1 MYLWMLS
8 VILPLLCLLAFASFL
23 FPDTGRVTEKYKHC
37 GSSLCGN
44 INITYPFRLKTQ
56 SHRCGNKELELV
68 CQNNRTIFPMKHGNF
83 YVQHISYSDETI
95 QLLDESLGN
104 DNCSIP
110 HSSYPW
116 YTSFSKK
123 IYLDRTTSE
132 YSIMYLVNC
141 TMQINY
147 TSVYID
153 AFRCTNNTASSR
165 PAYFYF
171 LDGNTTAS
179 DFDESCRVEAQV
191 PIMLANITGRSTFDI
206 YTKLLTGFQL
216 SWSTFYY
223 DYVWLSWDSIVNI
236 AILAQAVDAYAGNT
250 YSRHN
255 RQKLKRRHLSVD
267 DDIENFL
274 QSQNNLMPIRYSYSE
289 IKRMTD
295 GFKNKLGQGGYGYVF
310 KGKLRSGQ
318 LVAIKLLNNSKA
330 NGQDFINEVATIGRI
345 HHVNVVRLI
354 GFCVKGSK
362 QALVYDFMKN
372 GSLDKIIF
380 SAENNTL
387 SWQKM
392 FEIALGVARGIE
404 YLHRGCEMQILH
416 FDIKPRNILL
426 DENFT
431 PKVSDFGL
439 AKLYSVDNDI
449 ISLTAA
455 RGTVGY
461 MAPELFYKNLGGI
474 SYKADVYS
482 FGMMLME
489 ITGRRKNLNASAEQ
503 SSQIY
508 FPSWIYDRLDEG
520 DIMDLGDLIENENK
534 IMRKMVIVALWCIQ
548 MKPTDRP
555 SMSKVL
561 NMLES
566 EVELLEMP
574 PKPSFSGNVN

>member
-1 MYLWMLS
+1 M
-8 VILPLLCLLAFASFL
+8 
-23 FPDTGRVTEKYKHC
+23 
-37 GSSLCGN
+37 
-44 INITYPFRLKTQ
+44 
-56 SHRCGNKELELV
+56 
-68 CQNNRTIFPMKHGNF
+68 
-83 YVQHISYSDETI
+83 
-95 QLLDESLGN
+95 
-104 DNCSIP
+104 
-110 HSSYPW
+110 
-116 YTSFSKK
+116 
-123 IYLDRTTSE
+123 
-132 YSIMYLVNC
+132 
-141 TMQINY
+141 
-147 TSVYID
+147 
-153 AFRCTNNTASSR
+153 
-165 PAYFYF
+165 
-171 LDGNTTAS
+171 
-179 DFDESCRVEAQV
+179 
-191 PIMLANITGRSTFDI
+191 
-206 YTKLLTGFQL
+206 
-216 SWSTFYY
+216 
-223 DYVWLSWDSIVNI
+223 
-236 AILAQAVDAYAGNT
+236 
-250 YSRHN
+250 
-255 RQKLKRRHLSVD
+255 D
-267 DDIENFL
+267 DMIENFL

-295 GFKNKLGQGGYGYVF
+295 GFKNKLGQGGYGSVF

-318 LVAIKLLNNSKA
+318 PVAIKLFNKSKA
-330 NGQDFINEVATIGRI
+330 NGQDFINKVATIGRI

-362 QALVYDFMKN
+362 QTLVYDFMKN

-380 SAENNTL
+380 STENNTL

-416 FDIKPRNILL
+416 FDIKPHNILL

-439 AKLYSVDNDI
+439 AKLYSVDDDI

-461 MAPELFYKNLGGI
+461 MAPELFYKNIGGI

-489 ITGRRKNLNASAEQ
+489 IIGRRKNLNASAEH

-520 DIMDLGDLIENENK
+520 DIMELGDLKENENK
-534 IMRKMVIVALWCIQ
+534 IMRKMAIAALWCIQ

-555 SMSKVL
+555 SMSKAL
-561 NMLES
+561 KMLES

-574 PKPSFSGNVN
+574 PKPSFSRNVN